1 MMPSMIFS
9 SRRSCAVIFMLVA
22 ASFERVVSRHRIDAA
37 PSGEIT
43 E

>member
-1 MMPSMIFS
+1 MMPSMILS
-9 SRRSCAVIFMLVA
+9 CNRSCAVIFMLVA
-22 ASFERVVSRHRIDAA
+22 ASLARVESCHRIEAA

>member
-1 MMPSMIFS
+1 MASTILNLN
-9 SRRSCAVIFMLVA
+9 RSCAVIFI
-22 ASFERVVSRHRIDAA
+22 ASAVSFARLASWNRMDAA